1 MALLQIL
8 QRINSTASYSLPRK
22 GAALN
27 SVSVVSQPALS
38 TLSLTRGDRLHL
50 SIDLSY
56 ISVTHLRRPLGKDG
70 RLSWPGWLA
79 IHTDSV
85 AHPSTNRARRTRAPP
100 HLYRATAVRGG
111 PTPANIL
118 ILYEVHRLFELF
130 QTVLHCLLI
139 KIMRQGMQQLQ
150 PRR

>member
-8 QRINSTASYSLPRK
+8 QRINSIASYSLPRK

-111 PTPANIL
+111 DR
-118 ILYEVHRLFELF
+118 HRLTF
-130 QTVLHCLLI
+130 
-139 KIMRQGMQQLQ
+139 
-150 PRR
+150 